1 MCLQIVIHSI
11 KPLLNEKPLNSAVI
25 DVITDE
31 SIKAGLMVYKYKR
44 MQALVRCPDREFKM
58 ADMGCSSIS
67 LSMRSESENSQ
78 FSMLLNQQN
87 NLASFFDKLE
97 LSERNQNSSDF
108 LSDKETGLD
117 EVYDLNNHCN
127 ITCTQFQEYKD
138 HISLDKNKFD
148 KLISF
153 NLKKEV
159 ELVLHSSRAY
169 IQEMSE
175 EDCKQQQLKERM
187 EVDKEFRELQKKA
200 SRNASK
206 DPVIMRIKT
215 ISAKPNESN
224 VYQQS
229 RAISSRAESM
239 KAGITKFLTGPY
251 AQDRNDDSDNADE
264 QSDPKS
270 RAQLDEFKSAETGS
284 IMSVSE
290 YK

>member
-1 MCLQIVIHSI
+1 MDAYDLIIEERSKVSKIKLGIDAFLKNLSWNKVLLADDKTPFKAWITNVVYLRISDGLWSISAIFSDEWKEEFKTKFEYLSCTELLNKNIMINKYNYILHSPTESYHRNYRDMCLQIVIHSI

-138 HISLDKNKFD
+138 HISLEKNKFD
-148 KLISF
+148 KLISY
-153 NLKKEV
+153 NLK
-159 ELVLHSSRAY
+159 
-169 IQEMSE
+169 
-175 EDCKQQQLKERM
+175 
-187 EVDKEFRELQKKA
+187 
-200 SRNASK
+200 
-206 DPVIMRIKT
+206 
-215 ISAKPNESN
+215 
-224 VYQQS
+224 
-229 RAISSRAESM
+229 
-239 KAGITKFLTGPY
+239 
-251 AQDRNDDSDNADE
+251 
-264 QSDPKS
+264 
-270 RAQLDEFKSAETGS
+270 
-284 IMSVSE
+284 
-290 YK
+290 